1 MIDLYFSI
9 YKLEMFFQ
17 NLSKNDCIGNIFPK
31 LDFLKESIYTDI
43 GGGIMIQRPEYLE
56 ELKRWK
62 DQDVIKVIT
71 GVRRCG
77 KSTLFGLFI
86 DYLKENN
93 ISEEQIIHVNLE
105 DADYNF
111 KDYRELYDYIN
122 KQLDSKK
129 QYYVF
134 LDEVQNVL
142 GFQKAVD
149 SLYIKKN
156 VDVYIT
162 GSNAYLLSGE
172 LATLLSGRYIE
183 IKMLPLS
190 FKEYRT
196 AFHDKNDY
204 QLFLDYMKNG
214 GMPGNIN
221 ILQTHPNDIDKY
233 LDGIFS
239 TIVYKDI
246 MARNNISEKMVLEGI
261 LKFIFDSIGSPISTK
276 RISDT
281 LTSKGMPISNHTVEN
296 YITAFLES
304 FLIYKAERFDVKG
317 KNLLVRDYKYYV
329 VDTGL
334 RSYLLGKKANSDM
347 GHILENI
354 VYLELLRRGYK
365 VYVGKVDDLEVDF
378 VAENRDGL
386 QYYQVALTVRD
397 EKVLE
402 RELRSLQKTGD
413 HYPKILLT
421 FDMDLEADYDG
432 IKKINVVDWLLEN
445 KE

>member
-1 MIDLYFSI
+1 MI
-9 YKLEMFFQ
+9 ER
-17 NLSKNDCIGNIFPK
+17 
-31 LDFLKESIYTDI
+31 T
-43 GGGIMIQRPEYLE
+43 EYLE

-62 DQDVIKVIT
+62 DKDLIKVIT
-71 GVRRCG
+71 GIRRCG
-77 KSTLFGLFI
+77 KSTLFQLFI
-86 DYLKENN
+86 EYLKSTG
-93 ISEEQIIHVNLE
+93 ISNEQIISINLE

-111 KDYRELYDYIN
+111 EDYKQLYDYI
-122 KQLDSKK
+122 KEKIDSKN

-134 LDEVQNVL
+134 LDEVQNVPM
-142 GFQKAVD
+142 FQKAVD

-190 FKEYRT
+190 FKEYVS
-196 AFHDKNDY
+196 AFDDNNY
-204 QLFLDYMKNG
+204 QQLFLNYMKNG
-214 GMPGNIN
+214 GMPGNISIIKSN
-221 ILQTHPNDIDKY
+221 PNDLDKY

-246 MARNNISEKMVLEGI
+246 MARNNINDKMLLESV

-276 RISDT
+276 KISDT
-281 LTSKGMPISNHTVEN
+281 LTSKGISTSNHTVEK
-296 YITAFLES
+296 YITAFIES

-317 KNLLVRDYKYYV
+317 KNLLARDYKYYV
-329 VDTGL
+329 VDQGL
-334 RSYLLGKKANSDM
+334 RSYLLGKKADSDM

-354 VYLELLRRGYK
+354 VYLELLRRGYR

-378 VAENRDGL
+378 VAESRDGL
-386 QYYQVALTVRD
+386 KYFQVALTVRD
-397 EKVLE
+397 EKVLQ

-413 HYPKILLT
+413 HYPKYLLT
-421 FDMDLEADYDG
+421 LDMDLESDYDG
-432 IKKINVVDWLLEN
+432 ITKINVVDWLLQDN
-445 KE
+445 N

>member
-1 MIDLYFSI
+1 MINR
-9 YKLEMFFQ
+9 E
-17 NLSKNDCIGNIFPK
+17 
-31 LDFLKESIYTDI
+31 
-43 GGGIMIQRPEYLE
+43 EYLD
-56 ELKRWK
+56 ELIRWK
-62 DQDVIKVIT
+62 DKDLIKVVT
-71 GVRRCG
+71 GIRRCG
-77 KSTLFGLFI
+77 KSTLFDLFI
-86 DYLKENN
+86 DYLKMSGVKSN
-93 ISEEQIIHVNLE
+93 QIIYINLE
-105 DADYNF
+105 DADYDF
-111 KDYRELYDYIN
+111 KDYKELYHFIN
-122 KQLDSKK
+122 EKIISEDNF
-129 QYYVF
+129 YVF
-134 LDEVQNVL
+134 LDEVQNVP
-142 GFQKAVD
+142 GFQRAVD

-190 FKEYRT
+190 FKEYVS
-196 AFHDKNDY
+196 AFDNNNY
-204 QLFLDYMKNG
+204 QQLFLDYMRNG

-221 ILQTHPNDIDKY
+221 ILKSNVNDLDKY

-246 MARNNISEKMVLEGI
+246 MARNNITDKLLLESVI
-261 LKFIFDSIGSPISTK
+261 KYIFDSIGSPISIK
-276 RISDT
+276 KISDT
-281 LTSKGMPISNHTVEN
+281 LTSKGISTSNHTVEN
-296 YITAFLES
+296 YITALLES

-317 KNLLVRDYKYYV
+317 KNLLARDYKYYV
-329 VDTGL
+329 VDSGL
-334 RSYLLGKKANSDM
+334 RSYLLGKKADSDM

-386 QYYQVALTVRD
+386 RYYQVALTVRD

-413 HYPKILLT
+413 HYPKTLLT
-421 FDMDLEADYDG
+421 LDMDLETDYDG
-432 IKKINVVDWLLEN
+432 IRKVNVVDWLLSDE
-445 KE
+445 

>member
-1 MIDLYFSI
+1 MI
-9 YKLEMFFQ
+9 E
-17 NLSKNDCIGNIFPK
+17 
-31 LDFLKESIYTDI
+31 
-43 GGGIMIQRPEYLE
+43 RPEYLE

-62 DQDVIKVIT
+62 DKDVIKVIT
-71 GVRRCG
+71 GIRRCG
-77 KSTLFGLFI
+77 KSTLFELFI
-86 DYLKENN
+86 NYLKENGIKN
-93 ISEEQIIHVNLE
+93 NQIIHINLE

-111 KDYRELYDYIN
+111 KDCKELYDYVTSKIDN
-122 KQLDSKK
+122 KNN
-129 QYYVF
+129 YYVF
-134 LDEVQNVL
+134 LDEVQNISE
-142 GFQKAVD
+142 FQKAVD

-190 FKEYRT
+190 FKEYVSSFEDNSNT
-196 AFHDKNDY
+196 YN
-204 QLFLDYMKNG
+204 LFLDYMKNG

-221 ILQTHPNDIDKY
+221 ILKSNPNDIDRY

-246 MARNNISEKMVLEGI
+246 MARNNISDKLLLENI
-261 LKFIFDSIGSPISTK
+261 LKYIFDSVGSPISTK
-276 RISDT
+276 KISDT
-281 LTSKGMPISNHTVEN
+281 LTSKGISTSNHTVDN
-296 YITAFLES
+296 YISAFLES
-304 FLIYKAERFDVKG
+304 YLIYKAERFDVKG
-317 KNLLVRDYKYYV
+317 KNLLVRDYKYYI

-334 RSYLLGKKANSDM
+334 RSYLLGKKVGSDM

-386 QYYQVALTVRD
+386 KYYQVALTVRD

-402 RELRSLQKTGD
+402 RELKSLQKTGD
-413 HYPKILLT
+413 YYPKYLLT
-421 FDMDLEADYDG
+421 LDMDLETDYEG
-432 IKKINVVDWLLEN
+432 ITKINIIDWLLN
-445 KE
+445 KN

>member
-1 MIDLYFSI
+1 MI
-9 YKLEMFFQ
+9 ERTQ
-17 NLSKNDCIGNIFPK
+17 
-31 LDFLKESIYTDI
+31 
-43 GGGIMIQRPEYLE
+43 YLE

-62 DQDVIKVIT
+62 DKDLIKVIT
-71 GVRRCG
+71 GIRRCG
-77 KSTLFGLFI
+77 KSTLFQLFI
-86 DYLKENN
+86 DYLKSIG
-93 ISEEQIIHVNLE
+93 ISDEQIISINLE

-111 KDYRELYDYIN
+111 EDYKQLYDYI
-122 KQLDSKK
+122 KEKIDSKK

-134 LDEVQNVL
+134 LDEVQNVPM
-142 GFQKAVD
+142 FQKAVD

-190 FKEYRT
+190 FKEYVS
-196 AFHDKNDY
+196 AFDDNNY
-204 QLFLDYMKNG
+204 QQLFLNYMKNG
-214 GMPGNIN
+214 GMPGNIS
-221 ILQTHPNDIDKY
+221 ILKSNPNDLDKY

-246 MARNNISEKMVLEGI
+246 MARNNINDKMLLESI

-276 RISDT
+276 KISDT
-281 LTSKGMPISNHTVEN
+281 LTSKGMSTSNHTVEK
-296 YITAFLES
+296 YITAFVES

-317 KNLLVRDYKYYV
+317 KNLLARDYKYYV
-329 VDTGL
+329 VDQGL
-334 RSYLLGKKANSDM
+334 RSYLLGKKADSDM

-354 VYLELLRRGYK
+354 VYLELLRRGYR

-378 VAENRDGL
+378 VAESRDGL
-386 QYYQVALTVRD
+386 KYFQVALTVRD
-397 EKVLE
+397 EKVLQ

-413 HYPKILLT
+413 HYPKYLLT
-421 FDMDLEADYDG
+421 LDMDLESDYDG
-432 IKKINVVDWLLEN
+432 ITKINIVDWLLQDN
-445 KE
+445 K